1 MLADRIGA
9 VTSAVSKSLGTSTD
23 IANRAFDIGRV
34 LVALAQLSLLLTT
47 PTSNMFVPVGEQP
60 ALARCATSWSLSAFC
75 WAPPDLV
82 RWLFVGALVLIVLGF
97 APRITSWVHLY
108 VALSIV
114 LAIDLPEG
122 GDQAAVAITVCIAL
136 ISLSD
141 TRYWA
146 WSRSREPDS
155 FGGRLYG
162 LSWAAHWLLR
172 VQMAYIY
179 LNSSISKMSV
189 EAWQDGSAVYYVT
202 RMEYFGVTGP
212 LASLMREVTAIP
224 LLAVAATWGT
234 MITELAIAVLIL
246 CSRSWQRLAFILAAA
261 LHIMIIL
268 MIGLGSFG
276 LVMIGGVL
284 AATSLAWNTTSFRR
298 SAPYP
303 DMSAP
308 PARSGAS
315 TTEISNG

>member
-1 MLADRIGA
+1 M
-9 VTSAVSKSLGTSTD
+9 
-23 IANRAFDIGRV
+23 
-34 LVALAQLSLLLTT
+34 
-47 PTSNMFVPVGEQP
+47 
-60 ALARCATSWSLSAFC
+60 
-75 WAPPDLV
+75 
-82 RWLFVGALVLIVLGF
+82 
-97 APRITSWVHLY
+97 SWVHLY

-141 TRYWA
+141 TRYWV
-146 WSRSREPDS
+146 WSRSTQPNS
-155 FGGRLYG
+155 LGGRFYG

-172 VQMAYIY
+172 AQMAYIY
-179 LNSSISKMSV
+179 LNSSISKMAV

-212 LASLMREVTAIP
+212 LAGLMREVTAVP

-246 CSRSWQRLAFILAAA
+246 SSRPWQRLAFILAAA
-261 LHIMIIL
+261 LHVMIIL

-276 LVMIGGVL
+276 MVMIGGVL
-284 AATSLAWNTTSFRR
+284 AATSLAWKTTIRQESNQ
-298 SAPYP
+298 YP
-303 DMSAP
+303 EGLASQ
-308 PARSGAS
+308 ARPDAS
-315 TTEISNG
+315 PTANSIG